1 MKAKSFFH
9 LAAFAFLLGSVC
21 MLAADDLPK
30 PMSFA
35 RYNPMLDHSPF
46 AVATAAAPVVAAPDF
61 AKDLFIS
68 NAAHSP
74 DGDLVTLQSS
84 SDRNFK
90 EYLTT
95 KNAVHGYSISNIEW
109 SDRVGATKVTIS
121 KNGQFATLSFNEA
134 LLTQAIQNPGQ
145 PGSAVGMVPQAN
157 PQSNPIKFPQAAP
170 IIPTYPTP
178 VPRVRGP
185 IPRRPKDAGPK
196 GAAQAKAMEST
207 AVQAMDSTAVQAVER
222 KEEKNN

>member
-1 MKAKSFFH
+1 MKPKSIFH
-9 LAAFAFLLGSVC
+9 VAAFAPLLGAISA
-21 MLAADDLPK
+21 LAADDLPK
-30 PMSFA
+30 AMAFA

-84 SDRNFK
+84 SDRNLK

-95 KNAVHGYSISNIEW
+95 KNPVHGYSISNIDW
-109 SDRVGATKVTIS
+109 SDRVGATKVTIG
-121 KNGQFATLSFNEA
+121 KNGQFATLSFNES
-134 LLTQAIQNPGQ
+134 LLTQTIQNAGQ
-145 PGSAVGMVPQAN
+145 PGPAVGMVPQAN
-157 PQSNPIKFPQAAP
+157 PIKFPQGGP
-170 IIPTYPTP
+170 ILPTYPTP

-185 IPRRPKDAGPK
+185 IPRRPGDSAKAANAARSDALQAAE
-196 GAAQAKAMEST
+196 AAQAMESKT
-207 AVQAMDSTAVQAVER
+207 E
-222 KEEKNN
+222 KEEK

>member
-1 MKAKSFFH
+1 MKLKSFF
-9 LAAFAFLLGSVC
+9 LAFAPLLGVVT

-61 AKDLFIS
+61 AKDLFIA
-68 NAAHSP
+68 NAARSP
-74 DGDLVTLQSS
+74 DGDLVTLQST

-95 KNAVHGYSISNIEW
+95 KNPVHGYSISNIEW
-109 SDRVGATKVTIS
+109 SDRVGATKVTIT

-134 LLTQAIQNPGQ
+134 LLSQAIQNPGQ
-145 PGSAVGMVPQAN
+145 QQPSAAVGMVPQ
-157 PQSNPIKFPQAAP
+157 PKKIRVKFPQVAP
-170 IIPTYPTP
+170 MNLDPPDSCAC
-178 VPRVRGP
+178 VRGP
-185 IPRRPKDAGPK
+185 IKRKPMDNAPMDALQ
-196 GAAQAKAMEST
+196 AAES
-207 AVQAMDSTAVQAVER
+207 
-222 KEEKNN
+222 KEEKENK

>member
-1 MKAKSFFH
+1 MTAKSFFS
-9 LAAFAFLLGSVC
+9 LAAFAALLGAVSV
-21 MLAADDLPK
+21 LATDDLPK

-46 AVATAAAPVVAAPDF
+46 AVATAAAPVVTAPDF
-61 AKDLFIS
+61 AKDLFIA
-68 NAAHSP
+68 NAARSP

-84 SDRNFK
+84 SDRNLK

-95 KNAVHGYSISNIEW
+95 KNPVHGFAISNIDW

-134 LLTQAIQNPGQ
+134 LLTQPIQNPGQ
-145 PGSAVGMVPQAN
+145 AGAAVGAVPQA
-157 PQSNPIKFPQAAP
+157 NPIKFPQAAAP
-170 IIPTYPTP
+170 IPQAAPIVPTYPTP

-185 IPRRPKDAGPK
+185 IQRKPMDS
-196 GAAQAKAMEST
+196 AKAAEIK
-207 AVQAMDSTAVQAVER
+207 AVQDAETALQAADS
-222 KEEKNN
+222 KEDK

>member
-1 MKAKSFFH
+1 
-9 LAAFAFLLGSVC
+9 

-46 AVATAAAPVVAAPDF
+46 AVATAAAPVAAAPDF
-61 AKDLFIS
+61 AKDLFIA
-68 NAAHSP
+68 NAARSP

-95 KNAVHGYSISNIEW
+95 KIPIHGYSISNIEW

-134 LLTQAIQNPGQ
+134 LLTQSIQNSGQ
-145 PGSAVGMVPQAN
+145 AGAVVGMVPQPN
-157 PQSNPIKFPQAAP
+157 PMKFPQAAP

-178 VPRVRGP
+178 VPRVPDPAPPTTRSVGFSAMV
-185 IPRRPKDAGPK
+185 RL
-196 GAAQAKAMEST
+196 AQAKEPKS
-207 AVQAMDSTAVQAVER
+207 DR
-222 KEEKNN
+222 

>member
-1 MKAKSFFH
+1 MKIKSYFFLALFAPA
-9 LAAFAFLLGSVC
+9 LAAVNI
-21 MLAADDLPK
+21 LAADDVPK

-35 RYNPMLDHSPF
+35 RYNPMLDKSPF

-61 AKDLFIS
+61 AKDLFIA
-68 NAAHSP
+68 NAARSP

-95 KNAVHGYSISNIEW
+95 RNPVHGYSISNIDW

-134 LLTQAIQNPGQ
+134 LLTQPIQNAGQ
-145 PGSAVGMVPQAN
+145 PPAAGGMVPQAQAN
-157 PQSNPIKFPQAAP
+157 PVKFPQAAP
-170 IIPTYPTP
+170 VPPTYPTP
-178 VPRVRGP
+178 VPRVRGM
-185 IPRRPKDAGPK
+185 IPRKPVEKLAIDA
-196 GAAQAKAMEST
+196 AAHQHIEG
-207 AVQAMDSTAVQAVER
+207 
-222 KEEKNN
+222 KEDKEDK